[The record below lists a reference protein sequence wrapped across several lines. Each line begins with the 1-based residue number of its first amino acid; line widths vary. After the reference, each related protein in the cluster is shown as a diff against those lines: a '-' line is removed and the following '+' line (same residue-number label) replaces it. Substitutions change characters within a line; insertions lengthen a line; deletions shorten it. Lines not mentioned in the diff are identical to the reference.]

1 MKLLSLLRW
10 ADSYPY
16 FYFQLQG
23 NPRDELSHYRW
34 LMAVGKRPHKGPFL
48 ERGWYVGG
56 WSYEWKAPYKKPLID
71 FPRTA
76 FFTPILVIASED
88 APEWEKEPPT
98 KDPVRHLRFLQSS
111 LSEQQF
117 LWSVERLREHI
128 ARGEVYQ
135 VNLSLGL
142 LWEATIDPLAAYVRL
157 LERSPMMTFHYL
169 FKWNDKYVIGA
180 SPERF
185 FWQWRQLI
193 AQQPIKGTIA
203 RGDSWRADIEQI
215 HKLRRD
221 PKELAENTMIVD
233 LVRNDLQQV
242 CLPGSVEVPA
252 LAEVQTFPALH
263 HLVST
268 VYGIKEREVNWVTAA
283 ASLFPAGSM
292 TGAPKRAAMEYI
304 HRYEPV
310 GRGIY
315 SGALGYLSAEGLA
328 DFAVVIRSWVYD
340 RSQRRLLLQV
350 GSGITYDS
358 DPQAEWR
365 ESWLKAERLLQA
377 LGISMPLLSA

>member
-1 MKLLSLLRW
+1 MKLFSLLRW
-10 ADSYPY
+10 ADSHPF
-16 FYFQLQG
+16 FYFQFQG
-23 NPRDELSHYRW
+23 NPRDDLSHYRW
-34 LMAVGKRPHKGPFL
+34 LVAVGKKPHKGPFL
-48 ERGWYVGG
+48 ERSWYVGG

-71 FPRTA
+71 FPRAA
-76 FFTPILVIASED
+76 FFAPTLVIASEE
-88 APEWEKEPPT
+88 APEWQEEPSV
-98 KDPVRHLRFLQSS
+98 KNPVRQLRFLQSS

-117 LWSVERLREHI
+117 LWSVDRLREHI
-128 ARGEVYQ
+128 AYGEVYQ

-142 LWEATIDPLAAYVRL
+142 LWEAVLDPLAAYVQI
-157 LERSPMMTFHYL
+157 LEHAPMMTFHYL
-169 FKWNDKYVIGA
+169 FKWRDKYVIGA

-203 RGDSWRADIEQI
+203 RGDSWQADLAQLQ
-215 HKLRRD
+215 KLRRD

-233 LVRNDLQQV
+233 LVRNDLQRV
-242 CLPGSVEVPA
+242 CLPGSVEVPV
-252 LAEVQTFPALH
+252 LAEVQTFPSLH

-268 VYGIKEREVNWVTAA
+268 VYGVKEREVSWEEAA

-304 HRYEPV
+304 HRYETV

-315 SGALGYLSAEGLA
+315 SGALGYVSGEGLA

-340 RSQRRLLLQV
+340 KAARRLLLQV

-365 ESWLKAERLLQA
+365 ESWLKAKRLLEA
-377 LGISMPLLSA
+377 LHIPEPVLPS